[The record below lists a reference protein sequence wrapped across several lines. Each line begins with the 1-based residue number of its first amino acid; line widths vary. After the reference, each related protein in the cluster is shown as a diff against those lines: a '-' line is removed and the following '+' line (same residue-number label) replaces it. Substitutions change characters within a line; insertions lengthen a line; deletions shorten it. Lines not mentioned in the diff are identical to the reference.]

1 MAHKRLIF
9 CLPCAESHLH
19 FLRKGSLV
27 PSSLLVPFRGKKQKA
42 KKQKK
47 TKKDPRLLEMKEY
60 AQRMEVQKML
70 LSATMKAAKKG
81 EPLDPEMLNP
91 IRKRPPPTLPKEM
104 RDQRFLLAKEWSRYQ
119 MQLEVQR
126 RHFLQGV
133 VRSREKALRELKRA
147 SSSLYAKALELNSEL
162 FPWECQGPTET
173 PPIPSYTPPD
183 PEN

>member
-1 MAHKRLIF
+1 MAQKRLIF
-9 CLPCAESHLH
+9 CLPCVGSHLH
-19 FLRKGSLV
+19 FLRESTLM

-47 TKKDPRLLEMKEY
+47 MKKDPRLLEMKEY
-60 AQRMEVQKML
+60 AQRMEVQKMM

-91 IRKRPPPTLPKEM
+91 VRKRAPPTLPKEVK
-104 RDQRFLLAKEWSRYQ
+104 DQRFLLTKEWSRYQ

-133 VRSREKALRELKRA
+133 VQSREKALRELKRA

-183 PEN
+183 PES